1 MTEERKPKKNNQ
13 ASSLESEQLAKQI
26 NDLTE
31 ALKVERADA
40 INLRRRHE
48 QELSN
53 LRARLK
59 SSIIYELLP
68 VIDNLERSLTHVPKE
83 LENNSYVKGVSGVIK
98 QFDKTL
104 NDMGVKRIKTI
115 GESFDPKY
123 HEAVSFEDGEGK
135 HEVISEEL
143 QAGYTLNGEVIRH
156 AMVKVIKQ

>member
-1 MTEERKPKKNNQ
+1 MSEERKPKKNNQ

-104 NDMGVKRIKTI
+104 NDMGVKRIKTV

>member
-1 MTEERKPKKNNQ
+1 MSEERKPKKNNQ
-13 ASSLESEQLAKQI
+13 TSSLESEQLAKQI

-104 NDMGVKRIKTI
+104 NDMGVKRIKTV
-115 GESFDPKY
+115 GETFDPKY

-156 AMVKVIKQ
+156 AIVKVIKQ